1 MCIIDEIIP
10 LLIPIIEEVG
20 KGTVSKIGEDIWNL
34 IKKTFSTKRENINN
48 LNTES
53 IRSIL
58 EEILKENPK
67 LNDDIK
73 LLLKTSN
80 LVQNINNTGATI
92 EMRWSYIH
100 YRGLYVS
107 AFKVWGYGAL

>member
-1 MCIIDEIIP
+1 LFKILIMCIIDEIIP
-10 LLIPIIEEVG
+10 LLIPIIGEVG
-20 KGTVSKIGEDIWNL
+20 KGTVSKLGEDIWNL
-34 IKKTFSTKRENINN
+34 IKKPFSTKRENISN

-92 EMRWSYIH
+92 EKQVNISNIN
-100 YRGLYVS
+100 GTINL
-107 AFKVWGYGAL
+107 